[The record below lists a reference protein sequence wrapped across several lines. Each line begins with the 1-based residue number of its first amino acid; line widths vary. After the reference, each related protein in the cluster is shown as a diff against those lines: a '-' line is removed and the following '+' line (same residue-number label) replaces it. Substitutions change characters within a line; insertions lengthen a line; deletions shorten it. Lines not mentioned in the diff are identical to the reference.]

1 MIYTCGST
9 GQSITLGKEIASG
22 GEGIVWQTDH
32 RNGYVAKIYKKLPNL
47 ELVQKLEVMVAHPPR
62 EPNSH
67 LNHISFAWSKSLLK
81 DANGNCVGFLMP
93 AIANAKQLLDV
104 YNPQRRKQQNLE
116 VDWRFLHTT
125 ALNIASIIQAI
136 HAEGYV
142 LGDIKPANI
151 LVNNRALPSIIDT
164 DSFQVR
170 NPITNKIYRCGVGS
184 EGFTPPELIGKDF
197 STIDQTQVSDRFRIA
212 LIIYH
217 LLFGETPF
225 KGNYIGTGDAPEPE
239 ERIRRGLWLYEP
251 NNLIQP
257 VANTI
262 PLNILHPEVQQCFL
276 KCFNNGHTQP
286 NLRPS
291 AADWVKALKIAVNE
305 LTVCGKFDSHYY
317 SRTYGNC
324 YWCERASKLGVD
336 VFPGIAKPQLQSNV
350 APPTTQSNNQSLS
363 QVNRQI
369 AQSSNIPPI
378 ANTNQVNAQV
388 AQSSNKG
395 KKFEYIFNLF
405 LVLSNLF
412 IISFTL
418 QHYTSIIPQYYTSNI
433 SIFHLVGLMIWALLG
448 FMIGIV
454 GAVEYP
460 AKLSYVSKVN
470 LAISVP
476 TLGVINCFINP
487 VSFLAGWWLVFIIGF
502 IIIGI
507 SFPQETTNTNSTSKV
522 STKPAAIKTLEVF
535 IIIFVLGSAVY
546 TYFFVLGSAVYT
558 YSTRVAP
565 YATTVV
571 LQQDFNNHDIGNWV
585 LSENA
590 EIKNEALFQLVPD
603 RNITRWSIW
612 DHYGSYNLTSLQNID
627 LSATVIKVGGPNSE
641 NVNYGLIARSEN
653 SNFYYLRI
661 TGNGGVVFGK
671 HLAENWLDEV
681 KDIKN
686 PAVNTGN
693 SINRLRIV
701 CHSNIITGYINDN
714 MIGTFEDNS
723 NPHGSIGFISSGGDP
738 DGAAVYFDN
747 ILLKFEQ

>member
-32 RNGYVAKIYKKLPNL
+32 HNGYVAKIYKQLPSF
-47 ELVQKLEVMVAHPPR
+47 ELVQKLEMMVAHPPR

-81 DANGNCVGFLMP
+81 DAKGNCVGFLMP
-93 AIANAKQLLDV
+93 AIANAKQLIDV
-104 YNPQRRKQQNLE
+104 YNPQRRKQQKLE

-136 HAEGYV
+136 HVEGYV

-170 NPITNKIYRCGVGS
+170 HFITNKIYRCGVGS

-197 STIDQTQVSDRFRIA
+197 STIDQTQVHDRFRIA
-212 LIIYH
+212 VIIYH

-225 KGNYIGTGDAPEPE
+225 KGNYIGTGDAPEAE

-262 PLNILHPEVQQCFL
+262 SLNIVHPEVQLCFL
-276 KCFNNGHTQP
+276 KCFNDGHTQP

-324 YWCERASKLGVD
+324 YWCERANKLGVD
-336 VFPGIAKPQLQSNV
+336 VFPGVAKPQPQSNV
-350 APPTTQSNNQSLS
+350 AAPTTQTNNQNTNKVNT
-363 QVNRQI
+363 QV
-369 AQSSNIPPI
+369 AQSSNITPT

-388 AQSSNKG
+388 AQSSSSGQQNSKG
-395 KKFEYIFNLF
+395 EFILWLAIPSFCLVCFTCLHYIAVGGFGN
-405 LVLSNLF
+405 
-412 IISFTL
+412 IISV
-418 QHYTSIIPQYYTSNI
+418 IIWSLLALLI
-433 SIFHLVGLMIWALLG
+433 SILG
-448 FMIGIV
+448 
-454 GAVEYP
+454 AAEDP
-460 AKLSYVSKVN
+460 AKLSYVSRVN
-470 LAISVP
+470 LAISFP
-476 TLGVINCFINP
+476 TLAVINCFINP
-487 VSFLAGWWLVFIIGF
+487 ESFLAGWWLVFFIGF

-507 SFPQETTNTNSTSKV
+507 SAPQEPASTNSTLKV

-546 TYFFVLGSAVYT
+546 TY
-558 YSTRVAP
+558 STLVVP
-565 YATTVV
+565 FDTTAFTRVV
-571 LQQDFNNHDIGNWV
+571 LQEDFKNPNIDDWFLNKG
-585 LSENA
+585 A
-590 EIKNEALFQLVPD
+590 EIKDEALFQLVPD
-603 RNITRWSIW
+603 KNTFRWSTW
-612 DHYGSYNLTSLQNID
+612 KKNDDYYLKDVDFSSE
-627 LSATVIKVGGPNSE
+627 VIKVNGSDDE
-641 NVNYGLIARSEN
+641 KFGLVARVKER
-653 SNFYYLRI
+653 NFYYLVI
-661 TGNGGVVFGK
+661 YGKGYVEFGK
-671 HLAENWLDEV
+671 NEDGHWIKEV
-681 KDIKN
+681 IQIN
-686 PAVNTGN
+686 NTNTIIHKGN
-693 SINRLRIV
+693 SKNRLRIV
-701 CHSNIITGYINDN
+701 CNGKKIIGYVNDKI
-714 MIGTFEDNS
+714 IGSFEDSSRYYGNV
-723 NPHGSIGFISSGGDP
+723 GFISSAGETEGI
-738 DGAAVYFDN
+738 AVQFDN
-747 ILLKFEQ
+747 VLVKVKE

>member
-1 MIYTCGST
+1 
-9 GQSITLGKEIASG
+9 
-22 GEGIVWQTDH
+22 
-32 RNGYVAKIYKKLPNL
+32 
-47 ELVQKLEVMVAHPPR
+47 MVAHPAR

-67 LNHISFAWSKSLLK
+67 LNHISFAWPKSLLK
-81 DANGNCVGFLMP
+81 NAKGNCVGFLMP
-93 AIANAKQLLDV
+93 AIANAKQLIDV
-104 YNPQRRKQQNLE
+104 YNPQRRKQQKLE

-142 LGDIKPANI
+142 LGDIKPTNI

-197 STIDQTQVSDRFRIA
+197 STIDQTQVHDRFRIA

-225 KGNYIGTGDAPEPE
+225 KGKYIGTGDASEEPE

-262 PLNILHPEVQQCFL
+262 PLNIVHREVQQCFL

-291 AADWVKALKIAVNE
+291 AGDWVKALKIAVNE

-324 YWCERASKLGVD
+324 YWCEREKKLGVD
-336 VFPGIAKPQLQSNV
+336 VFPGVAKPQLQSNV
-350 APPTTQSNNQSLS
+350 AAPTTQTNNTSIN
-363 QVNRQI
+363 QVNVQV
-369 AQSSNIPPI
+369 AQSSNIPLI

-388 AQSSNKG
+388 AQSSNKANNC
-395 KKFEYIFNLF
+395 EYIFSLIF
-405 LVLSNLF
+405 LVFSNLF

-418 QHYTSIIPQYYTSNI
+418 QHYTSMILQHYTSDIGIFNLI
-433 SIFHLVGLMIWALLG
+433 SLIIWALLA
-448 FMIGIV
+448 FMICIV
-454 GAVEYP
+454 GAVEDP
-460 AKLSYVSKVN
+460 AKLSYVSKTN
-470 LAISVP
+470 LAITVP
-476 TLGVINCFINP
+476 ILGIINCFINP
-487 VSFLAGWWLVFIIGF
+487 ESFLAGWWLVFFIGF
-502 IIIGI
+502 VVTGI
-507 SFPQETTNTNSTSKV
+507 SLPQETASTNSTLKV
-522 STKPAAIKTLEVF
+522 SPKPALIKIIEVF
-535 IIIFVLGSAVY
+535 TIISVLGLA
-546 TYFFVLGSAVYT
+546 GYT
-558 YSTRVAP
+558 YSTRVSPFDITAF
-565 YATTVV
+565 TTVV
-571 LQQDFNNHDIGNWV
+571 LQQDFKNHDIGNWV
-585 LSENA
+585 FSENA
-590 EIKNEALFQLVPD
+590 EIKDEALFQLVPD
-603 RNITRWSIW
+603 RNISRWSSW
-612 DHYGSYNLTSLQNID
+612 DHYGSYNLTRLQNVD
-627 LSATVIKVGGPNSE
+627 LSAYVIKVDGPNSE
-641 NVNYGLIARSEN
+641 NVNFGLIARSDN
-653 SNFYYLRI
+653 SNFYYLMI
-661 TGNGGVVFGK
+661 NGNGGVVFGK
-671 HLAENWLDEV
+671 HLAQNWLDEV

-686 PAVNTGN
+686 SAVNTGN

-714 MIGTFEDNS
+714 IIGSFEDNS
-723 NPHGSIGFISSGGDP
+723 NTHGNIGFISSGGDP

-747 ILLKFEQ
+747 ILFKFEQ

>member
-32 RNGYVAKIYKKLPNL
+32 RNGYVAKIYKELPSF
-47 ELVQKLEVMVAHPPR
+47 ELMQKLEMMVAHPPR

-67 LNHISFAWSKSLLK
+67 LNHISFAWPKSLLK
-81 DANGNCVGFLMP
+81 NAKGNCVGFLMP

-104 YNPQRRKQQNLE
+104 YNPQRRKQQKLE

-136 HAEGYV
+136 HVEGYV

-170 NPITNKIYRCGVGS
+170 NPITNKVYRCGVGS

-197 STIDQTQVSDRFRIA
+197 STIDQTQVHDRFRIA
-212 LIIYH
+212 VIIYH

-225 KGNYIGTGDAPEPE
+225 KGNYIGTGDASEEPE

-262 PLNILHPEVQQCFL
+262 PLNIVHPEVQRCFV
-276 KCFNNGHTQP
+276 KCFNDGHTQP

-324 YWCERASKLGVD
+324 YWCERANKLGVD
-336 VFPGIAKPQLQSNV
+336 VFPGVAKPQPQSNV
-350 APPTTQSNNQSLS
+350 AAPTIQTNNQSLN
-363 QVNRQI
+363 QVNTQI

-378 ANTNQVNAQV
+378 ANTNQVNAPV

-395 KKFEYIFNLF
+395 NNFEYIFNLIF
-405 LVLSNLF
+405 LVVSNLF

-418 QHYTSIIPQYYTSNI
+418 QHYTSIILQHYTSNI
-433 SIFHLVGLMIWALLG
+433 GIFNLIGLIIWALLA

-454 GAVEYP
+454 GAVEDP
-460 AKLSYVSKVN
+460 AKLSYVSKIN
-470 LAISVP
+470 LAISFP
-476 TLGVINCFINP
+476 TFGIVNCFINP
-487 VSFLAGWWLVFIIGF
+487 ESFLAGWWLVFIIGF
-502 IIIGI
+502 IVTSIGI
-507 SFPQETTNTNSTSKV
+507 SLPQETANTNSTSKV
-522 STKPAAIKTLEVF
+522 SPNPARIKTIEVF
-535 IIIFVLGSAVY
+535 TLIFVLGLA
-546 TYFFVLGSAVYT
+546 GYT

-565 YATTVV
+565 FNTTAFTRVV
-571 LQQDFNNHDIGNWV
+571 LQQDFNNYNIGHWI

-590 EIKNEALFQLVPD
+590 KIKDEALFQLVPD
-603 RNITRWSIW
+603 RNIIRWSIW
-612 DHYGSYNLTSLQNID
+612 DHYGSYNLTSLQNVD
-627 LSATVIKVGGPNSE
+627 LSADVRKVGGPNSE
-641 NVNYGLIARSEN
+641 NVNFGLIARTDN
-653 SNFYYLRI
+653 SNFYYLMI
-661 TGNGGVVFGK
+661 NGNGGVVFGK
-671 HLAENWLDEV
+671 HLDQNGIDEV
-681 KDIKN
+681 KDINN
-686 PAVNTGN
+686 PVVNIGN

-714 MIGTFEDNS
+714 TIGSFEDNS
-723 NPHGSIGFISSGGDP
+723 NSHGNIGFISSGGDP

-747 ILLKFEQ
+747 ILLKF